1 MQLGTGNRPEFYTC
15 DFKKK
20 TPAVPTGA
28 KNDWS
33 NQLLLLITVIPFIY
47 VIIGSRK
54 SNDNSL
60 LQKNLMKIRR
70 IESKR

>member
-1 MQLGTGNRPEFYTC
+1 MGTGNRSEFYTC

-33 NQLLLLITVIPFIY
+33 NQLLLLITVILFIY
-47 VIIGSRK
+47 VIMGSRK
-54 SNDNSL
+54 SDDKSL
-60 LQKNLMKIRR
+60 L
-70 IESKR
+70 